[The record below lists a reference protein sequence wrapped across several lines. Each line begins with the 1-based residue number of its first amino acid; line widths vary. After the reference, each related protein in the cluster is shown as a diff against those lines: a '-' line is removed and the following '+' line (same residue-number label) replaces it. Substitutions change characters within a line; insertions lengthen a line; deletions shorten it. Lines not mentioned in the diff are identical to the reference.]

1 MKKIKARLKKG
12 TLPTEKNRH
21 PAVDLPADKPQK
33 YEKAPIWL
41 FEFDE
46 KSCKE
51 TFPETLD
58 FQSLTETSSLSWIN
72 IDGLS
77 DNLLLENI
85 GKRLGI
91 HSLTL
96 EDIVTI
102 DQRPKI
108 EDHEKYLFVV
118 LKMFYWDNTSS
129 ELQMELVSILLLPHM
144 VISFQ
149 EKPGD
154 VFNLVRERIRRG
166 VGRTRKETA
175 DYLVYSLMDAIVD
188 NYFTVMEG
196 LRSEIEL
203 IEDEV
208 IEEPTNETSVKI
220 HLLRGKVAMLRRSIW
235 PLREVVSTILRTES
249 ALIKPGTL
257 PYVRDLYDHTIKVI
271 ETLESFRDT
280 LAGLLDMQL
289 SSVSNKMNE
298 VMKVLTMISTVF
310 IPLSFLAGLY
320 GMNFRYM
327 PELHYR
333 WSYPVLLA
341 IMALFV
347 VFFLLFFKRKK
358 WL

>member
-1 MKKIKARLKKG
+1 MEEPRKIEKAR
-12 TLPTEKNRH
+12 
-21 PAVDLPADKPQK
+21 
-33 YEKAPIWL
+33 IWL
-41 FEFDE
+41 FEFNE
-46 KSCKE
+46 NNCTE
-51 TFPETLD
+51 TFPENPD
-58 FQSLTETSSLSWIN
+58 IASLTNPAKLFWIN

-77 DNLLLENI
+77 DAPLLEQV
-85 GKRLGI
+85 GSQLGI

-108 EDHEKYLFVV
+108 EDHEKYLFFV
-118 LKMFYWDNTSS
+118 LKMFDWDGSTTD
-129 ELQMELVSILLLPHM
+129 LTMEQVSLLLLPNI
-144 VISFQ
+144 VLSFQ

-154 VFNLVRERIRRG
+154 VFNLIRERIRRG
-166 VGRTRKETA
+166 VGRTRKETT

-188 NYFTVMEG
+188 HYFTVMEG
-196 LRSEIEL
+196 IRSEIEL

-220 HLLRGKVAMLRRSIW
+220 HMLRGKVAMLRRSIW
-235 PLREVVSTILRTES
+235 PLREVISTILRTES
-249 ALIKPGTL
+249 DLIKPETL

-271 ETLESFRDT
+271 ETLETFRDT

-320 GMNFRYM
+320 GMNFKYM

-333 WSYPVLLA
+333 WSYPLLLG

-347 VFFLLFFKRKK
+347 ITFLLYFKKKK